1 MWFPCTST
9 LRFEWVISKL
19 PDSSRHTPTP
29 YCRGEFDF
37 PNKLFPGL
45 QYVAAIF
52 PMTMLAR
59 ALRSCQAAGLLGIT
73 GKELFAC
80 NSLPALAGEG
90 GYSSMDIPHN
100 TTWEIKKATRAE

>member
-1 MWFPCTST
+1 
-9 LRFEWVISKL
+9 
-19 PDSSRHTPTP
+19 
-29 YCRGEFDF
+29 
-37 PNKLFPGL
+37 
-45 QYVAAIF
+45 
-52 PMTMLAR
+52 MTMLAR

-100 TTWEIKKATRAE
+100 TT